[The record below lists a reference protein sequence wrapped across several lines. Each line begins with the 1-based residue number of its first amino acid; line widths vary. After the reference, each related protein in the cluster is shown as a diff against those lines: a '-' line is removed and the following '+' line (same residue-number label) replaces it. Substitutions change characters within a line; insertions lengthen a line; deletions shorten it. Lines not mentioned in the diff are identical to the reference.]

1 MLDFIV
7 CVGGIYVFFLS
18 WSTLQERVTSAE
30 YGEDHQRFR
39 FTIVLNT
46 LQAIVASAVGYL
58 YIHFIQRKPM
68 LHMNGHRWKRF
79 FQVAFLSSSASPFG
93 YMALQYINYPTMTLA
108 KTCKMV
114 PVMMMNKL
122 LYRRHYPTYKYAVV
136 AMVTVGVS
144 AFMLFKTS
152 SKSGTS
158 KLEAVE
164 NSMYGLFLVLVNLA
178 IDGAVNST
186 QDQVFAEDPE
196 ITGQHMM
203 CMMNVCSTILMG
215 IWLLNPF
222 NPELASALR
231 FLYTHPRA
239 LIDIGMFSF
248 CGAMGQCFVF
258 YTLAKF
264 GSLTLTTV
272 TVTRK
277 FLTILISVFYNGHK
291 LNARQWSSTGLV
303 FAGIT
308 LDVYKK
314 QASKKAL
321 LATATAETHIPLNVN
336 VGEAKQK
343 PLATTTVDADADQK
357 EKMHS
362 HSSVHRRTAS
372 QKSGRVDGTSQ
383 ESVALDSSM
392 RRRRL
397 VDVTAG

>member
-30 YGEDHQRFR
+30 YGEDRQRFR

-46 LQAIVASAVGYL
+46 MQAIVASVVGYL
-58 YIHFIQRKPM
+58 YVRVVQRKPM
-68 LHMNGHRWKRF
+68 VHMTSHRWKRF
-79 FQVAFLSSSASPFG
+79 FQVAFLSSTGSPFG
-93 YMALQYINYPTMTLA
+93 YMALRYINYPTMTLA

-114 PVMMMNKL
+114 PVMAMNKL
-122 LYRRHYPTYKYAVV
+122 LYNRHYPTYKYAVV
-136 AMVTVGVS
+136 AMVTAGVS
-144 AFMLFKTS
+144 AFMLFKSNT
-152 SKSGTS
+152 KGGTS

-164 NSMYGLFLVLVNLA
+164 NSFHGLFLVLINLA

-196 ITGQHMM
+196 ISGQHMM
-203 CMMNVCSTILMG
+203 CMMNACSTILMCV
-215 IWLLNPF
+215 WLLNPF
-222 NPELASALR
+222 NPELSSALA
-231 FLYTHPRA
+231 FLNTHPRA
-239 LIDIGMFSF
+239 MVDIGMFAF

-291 LNARQWSSTGLV
+291 LNGHQWSSTGLV

-314 QASKKAL
+314 QASKKVIHTEKSVIETP
-321 LATATAETHIPLNVN
+321 LAADGNA
-336 VGEAKQK
+336 VGETAAPRLSIADKTDKHSVQQK
-343 PLATTTVDADADQK
+343 RHP
-357 EKMHS
+357 S
-362 HSSVHRRTAS
+362 HGSASSKGSSSRASRT
-372 QKSGRVDGTSQ
+372 
-383 ESVALDSSM
+383 DSSM
-392 RRRRL
+392 GVENDVRRRRL
-397 VDVTAG
+397 VDVVAS